1 MRDFPNHINYF
12 PKEIFLME
20 NITRNSYLVDIS
32 KGNGIDEFTNEH
44 LELHKSIHNPI
55 NYPEYYTDLMPY
67 GLDYVDTVLMDDY
80 EIDCIID
87 AFLVQLYRKGQNPKY
102 NQIKSSMSKGFDLR
116 EKPLQVII
124 SDDGEPLILFNGNT
138 THNILCKYSSVRN
151 RPVAL
156 YKKNSF
162 YSEGNLLLIGG
173 NQNALENPSGS
184 VTWEDVKQIID
195 GYLLTKELVLKENPT
210 KEDIDL
216 FVTRIKKKITF
227 SSNNTISV
235 DTAIVNAFVNGKVE
249 DATGVHSIKS
259 VRTPS
264 DVLEYLQ
271 EEQGFR
277 DTQFHKYHAAAALA
291 MKLFPSWKT
300 KNKELRNAYESN
312 TSNVKPEN
320 ITVDTVIHMGSPD
333 PSNPVGDFWKKYY
346 DFYSEF
352 CELENFQLNSY
363 ANSATKT
370 NRYNIIGFFQQV
382 KELEGVFPFGS
393 IVTPDDFLE
402 EYNKRHN
409 KEAS

>member
-44 LELHKSIHNPI
+44 LELHKSIHNPTTK
-55 NYPEYYTDLMPY
+55 PEYYTDLMPY
-67 GLDYVDTVLMDDY
+67 GLDYVDTELVDAT
-80 EIDCIID
+80 EIDSILE
-87 AFLVQLYRKGQNPKY
+87 AFLQQKYRKGQNPKY

-124 SDDGEPLILFNGNT
+124 CDDGTIQILFNGNT
-138 THNILCKYSSVRN
+138 THNILSKYSDVKN
-151 RPVAL
+151 RIVAF
-156 YKKNSF
+156 YKKNRF
-162 YSEGNLLLIGG
+162 FSEGNLVLIGG

-195 GYLLTKELVLKENPT
+195 GYLSTKELVLKENPS

-216 FVTRIKKKITF
+216 FVTHIKKKITF

-235 DTAIVNAFVNGKVE
+235 DTAIVNSFVNDKVE

-259 VRTPS
+259 VRSPS

-312 TSNVKPEN
+312 ASNVKPEN

-333 PSNPVGDFWKKYY
+333 PSNPVGDFWNRYH

-363 ANSATKT
+363 ANSATKS

-382 KELEGVFPFGS
+382 KELEDVFPFGS

-402 EYNKRHN
+402 EYNKRYP
-409 KEAS
+409 KEAA